1 MEGILRPSEKPA
13 TVGSNQLSLPSRVDT
28 MVNMERATGGLK
40 KIVLDAIRSSRP
52 EDAALIAWPVIVG
65 RAVASETKAL
75 DFNNGVL
82 RVEVPD
88 KTWRA
93 QLLSFLPQ
101 YVAAYRQVAKVETI
115 ELVIAGERSRREPD
129 KV

>member
-1 MEGILRPSEKPA
+1 
-13 TVGSNQLSLPSRVDT
+13 

-52 EDAALIAWPVIVG
+52 GDAALIAWPVIVG